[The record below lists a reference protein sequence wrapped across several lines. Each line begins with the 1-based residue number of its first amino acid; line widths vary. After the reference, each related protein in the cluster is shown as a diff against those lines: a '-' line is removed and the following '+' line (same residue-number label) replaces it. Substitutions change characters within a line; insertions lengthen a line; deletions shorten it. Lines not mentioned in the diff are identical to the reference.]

1 MKEILIYGAI
11 GQATTARDVVRQFQE
26 ARGEDV
32 LLRIHS
38 EGGSVLEGEAIL
50 NAIRQHDATV
60 FGQIDGAAFSMAA
73 VIALEL
79 RELGGLTMP
88 EDGYIMWHEVR
99 NYSGG
104 TQEDLERQLVQ
115 MKAMNASIANKLAEA
130 MNITVEDAAAR
141 LKDEIWMNGT
151 EALAAGLV
159 TAITPAE
166 ALAAHV
172 PPGEFKNVPK
182 QFSKPEPTTSND
194 ESTMKLFKVFSNDK
208 VEAPSLELA
217 EIGPE
222 DLGSEL
228 AEAQKTLDETLA
240 THAAA
245 LIVRDEKHAEAMQS
259 ALTEQRAE
267 LEATH
272 AAELTGRDEKH
283 AEALVEKDAALEA
296 AKNSSEKQANEILA
310 QAGHSPVETTEP
322 EEKTVKEQYLA
333 MKPGADRQKFR
344 ETHKAELADALGAGS
359 LR

>member
-50 NAIRQHDATV
+50 NAIRLHDATV

-88 EDGYIMWHEVR
+88 EDGWLMWHEVR
-99 NYSGG
+99 NSSGG

-115 MKAMNASIANKLAEA
+115 MKAMNASIANKLADA
-130 MNITVEDAAAR
+130 MNITVEDAAER
-141 LKDEIWMNGT
+141 LKEEIWMNGT

-182 QFSKPEPTTSND
+182 QFSKPEPTTSN

-245 LIVRDEKHAEAMQS
+245 LIVRDEKHAEAMQA

-267 LEATH
+267 FEASH
-272 AAELTGRDEKH
+272 AAELNGRDEKH
-283 AEALVEKDAALEA
+283 AEALVEKDAAIVA
-296 AKNSSEKQANEILA
+296 AKNSSEKQANEILS

-322 EEKTVKEQYLA
+322 EEKTIKEHYLA
-333 MKPGADRQKFR
+333 LKPGADRQKFR
-344 ETHKAELADALGAGS
+344 EDHKAELSEAFGPGV

>member
-50 NAIRQHDATV
+50 NAIRLHDATV

-79 RELGGLTMP
+79 RDLGGLTMP
-88 EDGYIMWHEVR
+88 EDGWIMWHEVR
-99 NYSGG
+99 NYAGG
-104 TQEDLERQLVQ
+104 TQEDLERQLAQ
-115 MKAMNASIANKLAEA
+115 MKAMNASIVSKLAEA
-130 MNITVEDAAAR
+130 MNISVEDAAAR
-141 LKDEIWMNGT
+141 LKEEIWMNGT

-172 PPGEFKNVPK
+172 LPGEFKNVPK
-182 QFSKPEPTTSND
+182 QFFQPEPTTSND
-194 ESTMKLFKVFSNDK
+194 ESTMKLFKVFTNDK
-208 VEAPSLELA
+208 IEAPLELA

-222 DLGSEL
+222 DLGNEL
-228 AEAQKTLDETLA
+228 AEAQKTLDETVA
-240 THAAA
+240 THAAE
-245 LIVRDEKHAEAMQS
+245 LIARDEKHAEAMQS
-259 ALTEQRAE
+259 ALDEQRAE

-283 AEALVEKDAALEA
+283 AEALQEKDAAIEA

-322 EEKTVKEQYLA
+322 EEKTIKEQYLA

-344 ETHKAELADALGAGS
+344 EAHKAELADALGAGA

>member
-88 EDGYIMWHEVR
+88 EDGWLMFHEVR
-99 NYSGG
+99 NYAGG
-104 TQEDLERQLVQ
+104 TQEDLERQLAQ
-115 MKAMNASIANKLAEA
+115 MKAMNASIVNKLAEA
-130 MNITVEDAAAR
+130 MNISVEDAAAR
-141 LKDEIWMNGT
+141 LKEEIWMNCT

-182 QFSKPEPTTSND
+182 QFSKPEPTTSN

-240 THAAA
+240 THAAE
-245 LIVRDEKHAEAMQS
+245 LIARDEKHAQAMQS
-259 ALTEQRAE
+259 ALDEQRAE

-283 AEALVEKDAALEA
+283 AEALVEKDAAIEA

-322 EEKTVKEQYLA
+322 EEKTIKEQYLA

-344 ETHKAELADALGAGS
+344 EAHKAELADALGAGA

>member
-11 GQATTARDVVRQFQE
+11 GQGTTARDVVRQFQE
-26 ARGEDV
+26 AKGEDV
-32 LLRIHS
+32 LVRIHS

-50 NAIRQHDATV
+50 NAIRVHDGTV

-88 EDGYIMWHEVR
+88 ENGYIMWHEVR
-99 NYSGG
+99 NYAGG
-104 TQEDLERQLVQ
+104 SEEDLERQLVQ
-115 MKAMNASIANKLAEA
+115 IRAMNASIAGKLAEA
-130 MNITVEDAAAR
+130 MNITAEDAAER
-141 LKDEIWMNGT
+141 LKEEIWMNGI

-182 QFSKPEPTTSND
+182 QFSESYPPTNNE
-194 ESTMKLFKVFSNDK
+194 ESTMKLFKLFANDK
-208 VEAPSLELA
+208 IEAPSLELA

-228 AEAQKTLDETLA
+228 AEAQKTLDETVA
-240 THAAA
+240 THAAT
-245 LIVRDEKHAEAMQS
+245 LIARDEKHA
-259 ALTEQRAE
+259 T
-267 LEATH
+267 
-272 AAELTGRDEKH
+272 ELTGRDEKNALALTNALDEQRKELEAKH
-283 AEALVEKDAALEA
+283 ADAIGEKDAAIEV

-310 QAGHSPVETTEP
+310 QAGHSPMETTEP
-322 EEKTVKEQYLA
+322 DEKSVKEQYLA
-333 MKPGADRQKFR
+333 MKPGDDRQKFR
-344 ETHKAELADALGAGS
+344 QENKDELKEAFGPGV

>member
-11 GQATTARDVVRQFQE
+11 GQGTTARDVVRQFQE

-60 FGQIDGAAFSMAA
+60 FGQIDGAAFSMAS
-73 VIALEL
+73 VIALEI
-79 RELGGLTMP
+79 RDNLTMP
-88 EDGYIMWHEVR
+88 EDGWIMWHEVR

-104 TQEDLERQLVQ
+104 SQEDLERQLVQ
-115 MKAMNASIANKLAEA
+115 IKAMNASIANKLAEA
-130 MNITVEDAAAR
+130 MNITAEDAAAR
-141 LKDEIWMNGT
+141 LKEEIWMNGK

-159 TAITPAE
+159 SAITPAE

-182 QFSKPEPTTSND
+182 QFSESYPTPNNE
-194 ESTMKLFKVFSNDK
+194 ESTMKLFKLFANDK

-228 AEAQKTLDETLA
+228 AEAQKTLDETVA
-240 THAAA
+240 THLAA
-245 LIVRDEKHAEAMQS
+245 LVARDEKHAEAMQT
-259 ALTEQRAE
+259 ALNEQRAE
-267 LEATH
+267 FEATH

-283 AEALVEKDAALEA
+283 AEALEEKDAAIEA
-296 AKNSSEKQANEILA
+296 AKNSSEKQANEILS

-322 EEKTVKEQYLA
+322 EEKTIKEQYLS
-333 MKPGADRQKFR
+333 MKPGDERQAFR
-344 ETHKAELADALGAGS
+344 QEHKAELADALGGGA